1 MATTKSI
8 YVLRHKER
16 DVGEATSLEG
26 LQHLSDTFGDLLV
39 DSIRTARPLR
49 KEVYNVDVR
58 VKYLD
63 ENGLYV
69 AVDSIPP
76 TIQNKHADF
85 FLYLITYTRDLYVDL
100 ETDSGATTVLLKAI
114 AKKGDLNTAIMR
126 FEKSWYNEQLA
137 VSQAAG
143 VGLTIRHFPVCEAA
157 AELATLN
164 ANVVDAL
171 EQLERKSLLIKDPFV
186 PRR

>member
-1 MATTKSI
+1 MTT

-16 DVGEATSLEG
+16 DVGEATTLEG
-26 LQHLSDTFGDLLV
+26 LQRLCDIFGDLLV
-39 DSIRTARPLR
+39 DSIQNARPLR
-49 KEVYNVDVR
+49 KEAFNVDVR
-58 VKYLD
+58 VKCLD

-69 AVDSIPP
+69 STDSISP
-76 TIQNKHADF
+76 ILKNKHADF
-85 FLYLITYTRDLYVDL
+85 FLYLITYTRDLYADL
-100 ETDSGATTVLLKAI
+100 EADSAAAKVLLDAI
-114 AKKGDLNTAIMR
+114 EKKGELNTAIMR
-126 FEKSWYNEQLA
+126 FEKAWYNEQLA
-137 VSQAAG
+137 ASKAAG

-171 EQLERKSLLIKDPFV
+171 EQLERKSLLVKDSFV